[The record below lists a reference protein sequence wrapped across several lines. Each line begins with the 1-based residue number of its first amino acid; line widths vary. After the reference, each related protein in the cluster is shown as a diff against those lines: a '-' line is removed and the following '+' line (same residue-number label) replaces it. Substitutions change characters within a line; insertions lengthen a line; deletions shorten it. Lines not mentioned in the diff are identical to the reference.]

1 MPKRERLRE
10 FITGQILM
18 DPDYAL
24 ADDDDLLSSGLLD
37 SLGVMRL
44 VFHIEESFAL
54 KVPYTDITIENFNS
68 INTLAAYLDDA
79 GARTGQPESAS
90 T

>member
-1 MPKRERLRE
+1 MPMREQLRQ

-18 DPDYAL
+18 DPDFAL

-44 VFHIEESFAL
+44 VFHIEESFGR
-54 KVPYTDITIENFNS
+54 KVPYTDITIDNFNS
-68 INTLAAYLDDA
+68 INTLSEYLQASEAAA
-79 GARTGQPESAS
+79 ESA
-90 T
+90 